1 MEQSKDTA
9 SKTSTSTTATCKAN
23 FFDNSNQE
31 AARMR
36 QAAADLA
43 LQETLNWLETGNT
56 ETTPKTVLRFNR
68 PCPRRPSRVA
78 WGRTKLTL
86 RQG

>member
-9 SKTSTSTTATCKAN
+9 SKTSTSTTATCKAD
-23 FFDNSNQE
+23 FFDASNQE

-43 LQETLNWLETGNT
+43 LQETLNWLETGNK
-56 ETTPKTVLRFNR
+56 EQRPKQSPSFNH
-68 PCPRRPSRVA
+68 PCPCRPSRVA
-78 WGRTKLTL
+78 WGRTMLTL